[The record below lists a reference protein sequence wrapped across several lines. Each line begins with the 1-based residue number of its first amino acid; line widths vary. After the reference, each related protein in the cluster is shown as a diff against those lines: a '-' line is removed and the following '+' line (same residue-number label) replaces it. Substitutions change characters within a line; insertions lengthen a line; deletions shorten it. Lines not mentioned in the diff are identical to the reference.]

1 MHCTLSRRLVGV
13 LFAFV
18 FLTGSVATTQAQ
30 ELSAEEKSAG
40 FVSLFNGQD
49 FTGWRFVSKGDDAK
63 EAPNWLVKDGVI
75 HLTGGG
81 SPHLASAKEYGDFEM
96 RFEWRSLKEKY
107 NSGFYVRS
115 SARLGN
121 NQINLAKGAEGT
133 LMYGKSK
140 GGVGVPALQKPPGEW
155 NEWRILVQGDKATFS
170 CNGQQAWEATGLVPE
185 KGYVGLQAEGAALEF
200 RNLRIREVK

>member
-1 MHCTLSRRLVGV
+1 MHRTLATSL
-13 LFAFV
+13 AFV
-18 FLTGSVATTQAQ
+18 VIVQSASLLTAQ

-49 FTGWRFVSKGDDAK
+49 FTGWRFVSKGEDAK
-63 EAPNWLVKDGVI
+63 VAPNWLVKDGVI

-81 SPHLASAKEYGDFEM
+81 SPNLASAKEYGNFEM

-115 SARLGN
+115 SPKLGN

-140 GGVGVPALQKPPGEW
+140 GGVGVPKLQKPAGEW
-155 NEWRILVQGDKATFS
+155 NEWRIVVEGEQATFW
-170 CNGQQAWEATGLVPE
+170 CNGEQAWVATGLVPE

-200 RNLRIREVK
+200 RNLRIRELK